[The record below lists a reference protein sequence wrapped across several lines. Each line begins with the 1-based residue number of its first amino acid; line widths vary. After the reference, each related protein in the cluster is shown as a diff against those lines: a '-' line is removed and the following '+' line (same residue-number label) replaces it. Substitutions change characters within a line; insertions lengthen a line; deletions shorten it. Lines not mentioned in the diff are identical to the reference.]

1 VNCKSFKAF
10 FKNYNLESIRVLN
23 NNLATIEIKKVIEID
38 LNTKEVKKEILV
50 AFEIKEVLIT
60 LCSQK
65 GGRRA

>member
-1 VNCKSFKAF
+1 
-10 FKNYNLESIRVLN
+10 LESIRVLN